1 MTLIRFKYDGRRYEW
16 DTEKELKNIF
26 FEKYIRGSEPVT
38 VAVGKEY
45 AKHIKHFEGSFDRTE
60 EIEFVNKIVRLFNE
74 QDPGYAELLKIFHAY
89 RVFRIYILDDAA
101 KKQMFDIALKDLN
114 PKNVKKHIDI
124 LNAMKYLSVGNTD
137 EMIPYMNLAE
147 QRPEFLPVLT
157 ARLNNLSVWD
167 FEQLEKNLDK
177 YYKNYPK
184 NVAPVIREWYQ
195 LHEQL
200 KQLNNKTAEYKEA
213 QKKLL
218 DKFKENVA
226 QRAASNKLNQ
236 DR

>member
-16 DTEKELKNIF
+16 DTEEELKNIF
-26 FEKYIRGSEPVT
+26 FEKYIRGSEPIT
-38 VAVGKEY
+38 AAVGKEY
-45 AKHIKHFEGSFDRTE
+45 VKHIKHFEGSFSRTE

-74 QDPGYAELLKIFHAY
+74 QDQGYAELLKIFHAY
-89 RVFRIYILDDAA
+89 RVFRIYILDDAV

-114 PKNVKKHIDI
+114 PQHVKKHIDI
-124 LNAMKYLSVGNTD
+124 LNAMKCLKVENTD
-137 EMIPYMNLAE
+137 EMASYMNLAE

-157 ARLNNLSVWD
+157 ARLNNLSLWD
-167 FEQLEKNLDK
+167 FEQLEKNSDK
-177 YYKNYPK
+177 YYKKYPK

-195 LHEQL
+195 IREQL
-200 KQLNNKTAEYKEA
+200 EQLNNKTAEYKEA
-213 QKKLL
+213 KKKLL

-226 QRAASNKLNQ
+226 QRSVSVPNMQ